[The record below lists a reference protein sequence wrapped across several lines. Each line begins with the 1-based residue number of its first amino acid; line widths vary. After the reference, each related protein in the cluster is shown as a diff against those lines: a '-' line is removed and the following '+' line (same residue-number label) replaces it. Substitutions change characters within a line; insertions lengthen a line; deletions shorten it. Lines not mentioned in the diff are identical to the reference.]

1 MAEFSVIGERLPRV
15 DAREKVTGEAKYA
28 ADYSLP
34 NMLWCKLLR
43 SPYPHARILS
53 IDTSKAERLPG
64 VKAVV
69 TAKDFGGWTW
79 GWMPATRDEPPLA
92 VDKVRY
98 MAEAVA
104 GVAAIDEDTA
114 EEACQLIRVDYEEL
128 PGVFEPEEAMK
139 ESTPRVHDYVKNN
152 ISVEYHWNFGDVEKA
167 FAESYIVREDRFRT
181 SRATHGYLEPP
192 AILAYY
198 DPTGYITVWASK
210 QSPYFHYRHLAA
222 CFKLPLSKIR
232 VIQPFIGGGFGGT
245 KNDSLAGDFCAVLLS
260 KITGKPVKYVESMEE
275 ELVTS
280 RRRHSMIVY
289 SKMGA
294 KKDGT
299 LTAIHHQVVAD
310 GGGYTAVGPLSLYLA
325 GFATTL
331 PYRLPNFKYDAY
343 RVFTN
348 NPIGAAM
355 RGHGITHTRFAAE
368 IQMGMIAEELGI
380 DPVEVRMR
388 NAIDNPKPGT
398 IYETINKV
406 TLKTCGL
413 KEAIQKVTEDPI
425 WRDRNKT
432 PRKEG
437 DISWGVG
444 LSGTSYLGGA
454 RQMGHQACAAIVRVC
469 EDGTVNLITG
479 ATDCGQG
486 SDTVLC
492 MIAAEELGIKLEDV
506 NIKRV
511 DTAYTPVDPG
521 SYGSRVTILAGQATQ
536 KAAREA
542 KRQLLEAAAKTWQVK
557 SEDVEIRERKVFIT
571 SDPERSMPFDKL
583 ARIACYS
590 GTGAVILGTG
600 YSGYGLEPLDLTNGI
615 GNGGTSYS
623 FTAQS
628 ARVGVDMETGKITV
642 TDFTIAS
649 DCGRLLSPIQ
659 AEGQIEG
666 ASVQG
671 MGQTIYEDFI
681 MDRGKTLNPTL
692 LDYKMPHSTDIPNI
706 KLIDIVT
713 NDPDGPF
720 GAKETSEGSIV
731 STPPAVVSAIHDAT
745 GIWFKELPITPE
757 KVIKALKEKL

>member
-1 MAEFSVIGERLPRV
+1 
-15 DAREKVTGEAKYA
+15 
-28 ADYSLP
+28 
-34 NMLWCKLLR
+34 
-43 SPYPHARILS
+43 
-53 IDTSKAERLPG
+53 
-64 VKAVV
+64 
-69 TAKDFGGWTW
+69 
-79 GWMPATRDEPPLA
+79 
-92 VDKVRY
+92 
-98 MAEAVA
+98 
-104 GVAAIDEDTA
+104 
-114 EEACQLIRVDYEEL
+114 
-128 PGVFEPEEAMK
+128 
-139 ESTPRVHDYVKNN
+139 
-152 ISVEYHWNFGDVEKA
+152 
-167 FAESYIVREDRFRT
+167 
-181 SRATHGYLEPP
+181 
-192 AILAYY
+192 
-198 DPTGYITVWASK
+198 
-210 QSPYFHYRHLAA
+210 
-222 CFKLPLSKIR
+222 
-232 VIQPFIGGGFGGT
+232 
-245 KNDSLAGDFCAVLLS
+245 
-260 KITGKPVKYVESMEE
+260 
-275 ELVTS
+275 
-280 RRRHSMIVY
+280 MIVY

-557 SEDVEIRERKVFIT
+557 SEDVEIREKKVFIT

>member
-1 MAEFSVIGERLPRV
+1 MAEFSVIGERHPRV

-34 NMLWCKLLR
+34 GMLWCKLLR
-43 SPYPHARILS
+43 SPYPHARILN
-53 IDTSKAERLPG
+53 IDTSKAEKLSG

-69 TAKDFGGWTW
+69 TGKDFGGWTW

-114 EEACQLIRVDYEEL
+114 EEATELIKVDYEEL
-128 PGVFEPEEAMK
+128 PGVFDPEEAMK
-139 ESTPRVHDYVKNN
+139 EGVPEVHDYVKNN
-152 ISVEYHWNFGDVEKA
+152 ISVEYHWDFGNVEKA

-181 SRATHGYLEPP
+181 ARATHGYLEPP

-198 DPTGYITVWASK
+198 DPTGYITVWAAK
-210 QSPYFHYRHLAA
+210 QSPYFLYRHLAA
-222 CFKLPLSKIR
+222 CFKLPLSHIR
-232 VIQPFIGGGFGGT
+232 VVQPFIGGGFGGT
-245 KNDSLAGDFCAVLLS
+245 KNDSLAGDFCAVMLS

-275 ELVTS
+275 ELTTS
-280 RRRHSMIVY
+280 RRRHSLIVY

-294 KKDGT
+294 SKDG
-299 LTAIHHQVVAD
+299 LLKAIHHRVIAD
-310 GGGYTAVGPLSLYLA
+310 GGGYTAIGPLSMYLA

-331 PYRLPNFKYDAY
+331 PYKLPNFKYDAY

-368 IQMGMIAEELGI
+368 IQMEMLAEELGI
-380 DPVEVRMR
+380 DPVEMRMR
-388 NAIDNPKPGT
+388 NAIDNQKPGEL
-398 IYETINKV
+398 YETINGV
-406 TLKTCGL
+406 NLKTCGL
-413 KEAIQKVTEDPI
+413 KQAIQEATHGPI
-425 WRDRNKT
+425 WRDRDKM

-437 DISWGVG
+437 NISWGVG

-492 MIAAEELGIKLEDV
+492 MIAAEELGVKLEDID
-506 NIKRV
+506 IKRV

-536 KAAREA
+536 KAAHQA
-542 KRQLLEAAAKTWQVK
+542 KKQLLEAAARNWQVK
-557 SEDVEIRERKVFIT
+557 PEDVAIKDGEASVK
-571 SDPERSMPFDKL
+571 SDPEKRMPFSRL

-590 GTGAVILGTG
+590 GTGAVILGSG
-600 YSGYGLEPLDLTNGI
+600 YSSYGIGPLDLTSGT

-623 FTAQS
+623 FTAQT

-642 TDFTIAS
+642 TDFTLAS
-649 DCGRLLSPIQ
+649 DCGRLLSPIT

-666 ASVQG
+666 GAIQG
-671 MGQTIYEDFI
+671 LGQTIYEDFI
-681 MDRGKTLNPTL
+681 MDRGKTLNPTF
-692 LDYKMPHSTDIPNI
+692 LDYKMPLSLDIPNI

-713 NDPDGPF
+713 DDPDGPF

-731 STPPAVVSAIHDAT
+731 SAPPAVVSAIHNAT

-757 KVIKALKEKL
+757 KVVKALKQL